1 MVDCMAS
8 MTTANTSPGELTI
21 DAERGGGVELREVGK
36 DASTAT
42 ATQAEG
48 AASVEAVPSMDRAT
62 LVKLISVGYAFFC
75 AGVNDGSLG
84 PIIPYLLIS
93 YDIRTNLVA
102 VVYGVTFCGWFFA
115 ALTNSHLTQYLDLGC
130 MLVLGASMQLLAHVL
145 RAWLPPYGL
154 FAASFFFAHLGQAYQ
169 DAHAN
174 TWVSSVKTA
183 HRWLGFIHAMYMAGC
198 LVGPFIAT
206 AVAAANSPSKWYLF
220 YTCPLGMCVVNVCLA
235 GYAFRDRLVL
245 KRKPGA
251 SETTSRNK
259 GATKEIRETVRL
271 PSVWLLSMFYFFYLA
286 TAITASG
293 KFCLLHTIV
302 PNVYRVG
309 RDLSRRR
316 PEGRSS

>member
-1 MVDCMAS
+1 
-8 MTTANTSPGELTI
+8 MTTVTASPRELAVDT
-21 DAERGGGVELREVGK
+21 ERGEALELREVSKYG
-36 DASTAT
+36 STTTAT
-42 ATQAEG
+42 EAEG
-48 AASVEAVPSMDRAT
+48 ATAVENVPFMDRGT
-62 LVKLISVGYAFFC
+62 LLKLISVGYAFFC

-115 ALTNSHLTQYLDLGC
+115 ALTNSHLTQYLDLGF
-130 MLVLGASMQLLAHVL
+130 MLVLGATMQLLAHVL

-174 TWVSSVKTA
+174 TWVSSVKAA

-220 YTCPLGMCVVNVCLA
+220 YTCPLGMCIVNVCLA

-245 KRKPGA
+245 KRMSGTE
-251 SETTSRNK
+251 ETTSRSK
-259 GATKEIRETVRL
+259 GAAKEIRETVRL

-293 KFCLLHTIV
+293 KFCH
-302 PNVYRVG
+302 PPWY
-309 RDLSRRR
+309 S
-316 PEGRSS
+316 P